1 MDGLDKLRQLDET
14 RFVVLELFSCILIA
28 DTLTIETRTKG
39 LTTLTVIN
47 CRQCFLP
54 NSRGP
59 VWVPVSSD
67 VGALDGRRSCRAVIV
82 RASESTSWE
91 GGRRE
96 DPRVGFGLQFAVVGR
111 TKTSGASQA
120 VPVWNVHKTLTSLTT
135 DCGDN
140 NRWIGPRRS
149 APFKRCLS
157 GISKQSFST
166 TTNIRSR
173 P

>member
-1 MDGLDKLRQLDET
+1 M
-14 RFVVLELFSCILIA
+14 
-28 DTLTIETRTKG
+28 
-39 LTTLTVIN
+39 
-47 CRQCFLP
+47 
-54 NSRGP
+54 
-59 VWVPVSSD
+59 
-67 VGALDGRRSCRAVIV
+67 IV

-96 DPRVGFGLQFAVVGR
+96 DPRVGFSLQFAVVGR

-120 VPVWNVHKTLTSLTT
+120 VPVWNVHKTLISFTT
-135 DCGDN
+135 NCGDN

-157 GISKQSFST
+157 GISKQSSST
-166 TTNIRSR
+166 STNIWSR